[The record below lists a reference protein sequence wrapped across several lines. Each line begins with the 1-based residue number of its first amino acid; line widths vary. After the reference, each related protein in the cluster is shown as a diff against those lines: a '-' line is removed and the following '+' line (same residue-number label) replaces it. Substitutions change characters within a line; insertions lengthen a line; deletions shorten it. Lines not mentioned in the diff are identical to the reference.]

1 MRTSVLPILVVCLG
15 TLGTQ
20 CVRGDSPL
28 DPYVGTWVAESKQVG
43 DDEPQEFKD
52 AKQPREILI
61 LTQSHAIYGRIDP
74 ANKSLTNLIHAHQ
87 LEGSNREKIK
97 ATEVWTQKGH
107 YAGEKGREAFFSLSL
122 DGDKLVKVG
131 AWGDGNLANVPRRQV
146 WVRFDD
152 FSATSPQNSSTLG
165 DKLIGL
171 KKAYDAG
178 ALTEKEYQQQKAK
191 LLDQK

>member
-20 CVRGDSPL
+20 CVQGDSPL
-28 DPYVGTWVAESKQVG
+28 DPYVGTWVIESLQVG
-43 DDEPQEFKD
+43 DEKPEEYKD
-52 AKQPREILI
+52 AKEAREILI
-61 LTQSHAIYGRIDP
+61 LTQDHAIYGSIDP
-74 ANKSLTNLIHAHQ
+74 MKKSISDLRHAHQ
-87 LEGSNREKIK
+87 LEGSSPEKIK
-97 ATEVWTQKGH
+97 ATKVWGLP
-107 YAGEKGREAFFSLSL
+107 GFWEKGKGTETFYSLSL

-131 AWGDGNLANVPRRQV
+131 AWGGGDLANVPRRQV

-152 FSATSPQNSSTLG
+152 FSASSPQNSSTLG